1 MLKGL
6 ADLLDAIFRPINALF
21 TVGTGSAPP
30 IQGGNVLPDQSGHI
44 ELGGVTGR
52 GLLVDRLPAWAEI
65 GAPTLLERLR
75 VPAVAYSKPAGPA
88 PIDTSVNEVRKPLNL
103 EEAAW
108 RASS

>member
-6 ADLLDAIFRPINALF
+6 ADLLDMIFRPINALF
-21 TVGTGSAPP
+21 PVGTGTAPP
-30 IQGGNVLPDQSGHI
+30 AQGGLVVEAQPVSGSI
-44 ELGGVTGR
+44 TK
-52 GLLVDRLPAWAEI
+52 LVDRLPVWAEI

-88 PIDTSVNEVRKPLNL
+88 PIAASVNEVRKPLNL